1 MNTPFDPLSPAEQA
15 VAADVSCG
23 GFTRLGDG
31 ARPEGPVAERTLR
44 GVLLRWLLL
53 GLDGAPRLHEK
64 GLRVSGAFI
73 KGALDL
79 EGCRLGADLR
89 LADCAFDAPLAL
101 RSATLDSLL
110 LDGSALPSLLAE
122 KIEARGGVYLRGVF
136 VKGVVD
142 LRGAR
147 LGGALVCDGA
157 TIERPGGPALAADH
171 LEARG
176 GVFLRGATVRGVVDV
191 SGARVHGSL
200 DLTGATIE
208 HAGADAMRAERFW
221 ARGDV
226 LFRRATV
233 SGRSIFTGARVG
245 GDVDIG
251 GSTFLAPGDDALSL
265 NRASVEG
272 ALMMRDGARVEGLL
286 NLNGT
291 TVETLVDAPE
301 SWPAPGDLALNRFL
315 YEAFL
320 AAPSDSASRLDWLSR
335 QNPRQWGE
343 DFWPQPYEQA
353 AKVLAATGNGDDA
366 RRVLVMKERLQRRA
380 RRARAR
386 PAAKRAVMW
395 VSDGLLRL
403 TIGYGRQPL
412 RAFVWLVLFWLAGV
426 AAYTA
431 AEAAG
436 AIRPAAVVA
445 LRSPEWVLCGVPADR
460 TVTLASLGAPRNGLA
475 APGQRQV
482 DCFVGQ
488 PEIAAYPQYNAWMM
502 SLDTILP
509 AVDTGQSAAW
519 SPDVR
524 RPVGYAVKAAG
535 YVLTLLGWALSLLAV
550 AGFSGIV
557 RSS

>member
-1 MNTPFDPLSPAEQA
+1 MNSPFDPLSPAEQA
-15 VAADVSCG
+15 VAADVSSG
-23 GFTRLGDG
+23 AFTRLGDG
-31 ARPEGPVAERTLR
+31 SRPEAPSPARVLRAE
-44 GVLLRWLLL
+44 LLRWLLL

-64 GLRVSGAFI
+64 GLRLSGAFI
-73 KGALDL
+73 EGALDL
-79 EGCRLGADLR
+79 EGCRLDSDLR
-89 LADCAFDAPLAL
+89 IADSAFDSALVL

-110 LDGSALPSLLAE
+110 LDGSALPGLLAE
-122 KIEARGGVYLRGVF
+122 KLEARGGVYLRGAV

-176 GVFLRGATVRGVVDV
+176 GVHLRGASIRGVVDV

-200 DLTGATIE
+200 DITGIVIE
-208 HAGADAMRAERFW
+208 HAEADAVRADRLW

-233 SGRSIFTGARVG
+233 RGRSVFTGARVG
-245 GDVDIG
+245 GDVDLG
-251 GSTFLAPGDDALSL
+251 GSTFTAPGDDALAL

-291 TVETLVDAPE
+291 TVETLVDAAE
-301 SWPAPGDLALNRFL
+301 SWPAHGDLALNRFL
-315 YEAFL
+315 YQAFL
-320 AAPSDSASRLDWLSR
+320 AAPSDAPSRLDWLSR

-353 AKVLAATGNGDDA
+353 AKVLAATGHGDDA
-366 RRVLVMKERLQRRA
+366 QRVLVAKERLQRRA
-380 RRARAR
+380 RRARADFA
-386 PAAKRAVMW
+386 PWRALMW
-395 VSDGLLRL
+395 LSDGMLRL

-426 AAYTA
+426 GAYVA

-436 AIRPAAVVA
+436 AIRPTAVVA
-445 LRSPEWVLCGVPADR
+445 LRSPEWVLCGVQEDR
-460 TVTLASLGAPRNGLA
+460 TLTLASVGAPRNGLA

-482 DCFVGQ
+482 DCFVAQ
-488 PEIAAYPQYNAWMM
+488 PEIAAYPKYNAWML

-524 RPVGYAVKAAG
+524 SPVGYAVKAAG